1 MDLTTSSF
9 ARITLANSISFYILN
24 WIGLLLLIWMVF
36 RIRHTG
42 DETYLKFECVWIV
55 GVWVFFSIIQYATFI
70 YNYIVSC
77 DNENGDISAAELRD
91 KFVIS
96 YKVVYWVIIARDLC
110 ALIVMVIF

>member
-1 MDLTTSSF
+1 MDLTTASF

-77 DNENGDISAAELRD
+77 DHENGEISAVELRD

-96 YKVVYWVIIARDLC
+96 YKIVYWVIIARDLC
-110 ALIVMVIF
+110 ALIVMVLF